1 MGVQIMGRVKSM
13 WMDEQERQ
21 MQRRR
26 EEIAHDYG
34 LHLDDDGSAI
44 DDILIEELEREM
56 EREPIL

>member
-1 MGVQIMGRVKSM
+1 MGKVKSM